1 MIADVD
7 LNFAEN
13 ATDVTP
19 ETLNSELPDSGEMGN
34 LTYDPQSAQIKG
46 TYFSDSRFDFR
57 RNLRFALGKR
67 GGGVQKERVQKE
79 MGRRFA
85 KMHLRLKNYLEAG
98 AAKKAAETWRKY
110 QSRLR
115 NIPIILSAP

>member
-67 GGGVQKERVQKE
+67 GGGSAEGKGAKRDGKTFCENA
-79 MGRRFA
+79 FA
-85 KMHLRLKNYLEAG
+85 FEKLLRGECC
-98 AAKKAAETWRKY
+98 
-110 QSRLR
+110 
-115 NIPIILSAP
+115 